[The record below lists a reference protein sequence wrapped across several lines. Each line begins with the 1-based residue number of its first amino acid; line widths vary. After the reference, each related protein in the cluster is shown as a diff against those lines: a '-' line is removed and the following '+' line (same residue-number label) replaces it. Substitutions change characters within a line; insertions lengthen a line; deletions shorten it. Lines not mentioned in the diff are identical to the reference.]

1 MQCPR
6 PVAFLRL
13 SVVKLSSSL
22 AIRVSVQVGRCS
34 AALLELLTAAAGARL
49 VAAYLRLKRPGHRPF
64 VNGPAQGK
72 PVGVH
77 AQDGLGDLQ
86 RQFGPLCR
94 RARECVLFGSEV
106 VFSQQSDACPAR
118 TG

>member
-1 MQCPR
+1 M
-6 PVAFLRL
+6 
-13 SVVKLSSSL
+13 
-22 AIRVSVQVGRCS
+22 QVGRCA
-34 AALLELLTAAAGARL
+34 AALLELLAATARARFVSAHLCLERAG
-49 VAAYLRLKRPGHRPF
+49 HSPF
-64 VNGPAQGK
+64 MNSKTQRQPMR
-72 PVGVH
+72 VH